1 MTDEAS
7 NTVRIHAAHGR
18 SDELGEYLASI
29 VRNLPSLPGC
39 LNSTLN
45 RDESDNDVWVV
56 DVLWDSCQAMTEHFA
71 QPSNEGLNGLLNN
84 SLVRHVAFESDIERC
99 NLPEAR

>member
-1 MTDEAS
+1 MTEEAS

-29 VRNLPSLPGC
+29 VRTLPALPGC
-39 LNSTLN
+39 VTSVLN
-45 RDESDNDVWVV
+45 RDEADSDVWVI
-56 DVLWDSCQAMTEHFA
+56 DVRWDSCQAMSEHFA
-71 QPSNEGLNGLLNN
+71 QPSNAGLNGLLSN

-99 NLPEAR
+99 NLPSSR